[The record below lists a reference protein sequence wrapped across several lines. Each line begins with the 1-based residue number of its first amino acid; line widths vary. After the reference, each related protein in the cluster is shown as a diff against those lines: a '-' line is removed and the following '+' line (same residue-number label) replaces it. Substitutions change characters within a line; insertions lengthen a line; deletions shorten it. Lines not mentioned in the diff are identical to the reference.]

1 MNKIFVCFTC
11 ERDLALLEAQYAA
24 IMRAEP
30 NADVYYVFES
40 GEHAQGPVGSKV
52 VSCEFS
58 HNGNLIGLEAH
69 YGMLQ
74 VMRQLSE
81 ANGKCDVIKIDSDCY
96 FIGDYPKGFDL
107 IGTAPGHG
115 YYCKGCCY
123 KISYSCICKAIEY
136 LRKDYVDVT
145 GRIEDGTISMI
156 SAIVSKPN
164 KVRILNAY
172 NVDDEGKPTT
182 IHSCAFQS
190 GYYNQP
196 EGLDNVK
203 HFIDCGDSI
212 YINSYKEANLPIPL
226 AKARALN
233 FLLNYFQ
240 KKSENS
246 QNSCDS
252 EINKCNGYYDLQ
264 PLQSHPSR

>member
-1 MNKIFVCFTC
+1 
-11 ERDLALLEAQYAA
+11 
-24 IMRAEP
+24 
-30 NADVYYVFES
+30 
-40 GEHAQGPVGSKV
+40 
-52 VSCEFS
+52 
-58 HNGNLIGLEAH
+58 
-69 YGMLQ
+69 
-74 VMRQLSE
+74 
-81 ANGKCDVIKIDSDCY
+81 
-96 FIGDYPKGFDL
+96 
-107 IGTAPGHG
+107 
-115 YYCKGCCY
+115 
-123 KISYSCICKAIEY
+123 
-136 LRKDYVDVT
+136 
-145 GRIEDGTISMI
+145 MI

-172 NVDDEGKPTT
+172 NVDDKGKPTT

-240 KKSENS
+240 KKSDKAAE
-246 QNSCDS
+246 QV
-252 EINKCNGYYDLQ
+252 
-264 PLQSHPSR
+264 